1 MTVEPPPI
9 ENWGPLSLEQATEVF
24 ADAPFRWWVGGGIA
38 LELYA
43 GFSWRSHDDLDI
55 GVLRAQI
62 DDVYTW
68 LSPDWD
74 LRVAARGRLTP
85 WQGEPLD
92 PEQGENNVW
101 AREAPGSQW
110 RFDITVDSANDTEW
124 IYRRDESTRR
134 LWDSAVL
141 WSSDGHP
148 YLAPEIQLLFKSK
161 NPRPKDDLDAEK
173 VIPLL
178 DADQRI
184 FLADH
189 LESGHHWRHL
199 VNPG

>member
-1 MTVEPPPI
+1 MVVARL
-9 ENWGPLSLEQATEVF
+9 GPLGRHPRNTDPLARRAAEHPTKREQ
-24 ADAPFRWWVGGGIA
+24 
-38 LELYA
+38 
-43 GFSWRSHDDLDI
+43 
-55 GVLRAQI
+55 
-62 DDVYTW
+62 
-68 LSPDWD
+68 
-74 LRVAARGRLTP
+74 RLG
-85 WQGEPLD
+85 Q
-92 PEQGENNVW
+92 
-101 AREAPGSQW
+101 EAPGSQW
-110 RFDITVDSANDTEW
+110 RFDITVDNGNDTEW

-178 DADQRI
+178 HADQRI

-189 LESGHHWRHL
+189 LESGHHWRRL
-199 VNPG
+199 VNPR